1 MNFEKNTFIK
11 LAALLAILLLS
22 PLNNAIAETAGQ
34 SAEATNSSGETV
46 SQAEPVPDSLR
57 SPRATFQTFLSSMNA
72 VKQGQTQAIQEAVST
87 LDISYVNNIV
97 KKEHGANL
105 AWRLFDLLQRN
116 VKIKVKKAPAY
127 ESGKP
132 WVLAKFDSGS
142 IVISRQADKRWLF
155 SEKSLKSLQAIL
167 QELDK
172 KGVVQK
178 AETEKFLPWH
188 LRFRE
193 QLPEVLRQRSF
204 ILENWKWVGL
214 LLIIAAGFI
223 FDKLLSLLLR
233 RMFRGWKN
241 RTQHTAFKEV
251 SDDLLRPL
259 GLMVMAAL
267 WWWGVNLLAFPESA
281 LLILLVAVKFLVG
294 LSGVWSAY
302 RLVDL
307 AGAWML
313 DRARGTSSK
322 LDDAL
327 YPLLIR
333 TLKVFVTVVG
343 ALFVASNLS
352 INISGL
358 IAGLGLGGL
367 AFALAA
373 KDLVQNLFGSI
384 TVLMDRTFT
393 VGDWIV
399 VDGIEGSVE
408 RIGFRSTR
416 VRTFYNSRVTV
427 PNAKFITAHV
437 DNMGERRYRRYK
449 TNLSITYDTPAD
461 RIEMFCEAIREL
473 VRLHPYMR
481 KDYYHVYFNDYA
493 ESGLNVLIYVF
504 WQTPDWGTE
513 LRERHRFLLD
523 ILRVAKQLNVE
534 FAFPT
539 RTLHMIN
546 EENQPPQDAV
556 QDDMDAGR
564 DVARSIVEHST
575 GLGTRPP
582 PVSF

>member
-1 MNFEKNTFIK
+1 MNIEKKSFMKTAAM
-11 LAALLAILLLS
+11 LAVLLLS
-22 PLNNAIAETAGQ
+22 LLDNAIAETGGSA
-34 SAEATNSSGETV
+34 AEALNTTAEV
-46 SQAEPVPDSLR
+46 AQVEPVPDSLR
-57 SPRATFQTFLSSMNA
+57 SPRATFQTFLDSMNA

-87 LDISYVNNIV
+87 LDLSNVNNIV
-97 KKEHGANL
+97 RKEHGANL

-116 VKIKVKKAPAY
+116 VKIKAKKAPSY
-127 ESGKP
+127 ENGKP

-155 SEKSLKSLQAIL
+155 SASSLQALQAIL

-193 QLPEVLRQRSF
+193 QLPELLRQRSF

-223 FDKLLSLLLR
+223 FDKLLSMFLR
-233 RMFRGWKN
+233 RLFRGWKT
-241 RTQHTAFKEV
+241 RTRYGAFKEV

-259 GLMVMAAL
+259 GLMAMAAL

-281 LLILLVAVKFLVG
+281 LLVLLVAVKFLVG

-373 KDLVQNLFGSI
+373 KDMVQNLFGSI
-384 TVLMDRTFT
+384 TVLLDRTFT

-427 PNAKFITAHV
+427 PNSKFITANV

-449 TNLSITYDTPAD
+449 TNLSINYDTPAD

-539 RTLHMIN
+539 RTLHLFN
-546 EENQPPQDAV
+546 EEQAAMQDEV
-556 QDDMDAGR
+556 QDDADAGR
-564 DVARSIVEHST
+564 EVARAVVEQST

-582 PVSF
+582 PVRF